1 VAGSEHSSSTHA
13 ASARTDQE
21 IRDIRLADDRML
33 MDWVRTGLSMIS
45 FGFTIYKVLEGLKES
60 PRDVLT
66 HPLAQQFS
74 PRNVGLFLC
83 GVGTLSIVMGAF
95 EYAKSLR
102 ELGLSIATHIW
113 RPAFILALLLS
124 TAGVFVTVSMLSKFL

>member
-1 VAGSEHSSSTHA
+1 MGTESSS
-13 ASARTDQE
+13 SPESVSVRTGQE
-21 IRDIRLADDRML
+21 IRDARLADDRML

-45 FGFTIYKVLEGLKES
+45 FGFTIYKVLEGFRERPADLL
-60 PRDVLT
+60 V

-83 GVGTLSIVMGAF
+83 GVGTLSIVMGTF

-102 ELGLSIATHIW
+102 ELGLRIATHVW

-124 TAGVFVTVSMLSKFL
+124 AAGLFVTISMLSKFL